1 MPHPSRQLR
10 GLVKTLV
17 VITAVTVALG
27 ILPASAVLCFS
38 LSKAYDTLVSL
49 RPVTV
54 WRTVWVCSELAAVI
68 AMSILG
74 CGVLWRFWQ
83 VLEELLQGRVRT
95 ARNAGLLGGMAR
107 GCAVIAAIMAAMLCF
122 YAALE
127 SMGPQSYIISA
138 WEEAIVM
145 MVFPLTFL
153 TAALLIRGVRAL
165 IAQGSGDPCPMDDP
179 RVVFTLLRAICAI
192 CMPMV
197 MAASADAARWVRM
210 PITWGSGRM
219 LSIAMDMGVWL
230 LMLVC
235 LFRLFGRLKRGVV
248 YRDGRAMVLLAV
260 CCGAHVLL
268 GISFC
273 SLAVP
278 LYGMMLITALILRQ
292 ILVDHFTKNIY

>member
-10 GLVKTLV
+10 GLVMTLQV
-17 VITAVTVALG
+17 MTAVTVALA
-27 ILPASAVLCFS
+27 ILPATAGLFIS
-38 LSKAYDTLVSL
+38 LTKAYEALVSV
-49 RPVTV
+49 RSVTA

-68 AMSILG
+68 AMGLLG
-74 CGVLWRFWQ
+74 CGVLWSFWQ
-83 VLEELLQGRVRT
+83 VLEEVQLGRVRT
-95 ARNAGLLGGMAR
+95 ARNAGLLGDMAR

-145 MVFPLTFL
+145 MVFPLTFF

-165 IAQGSGDPCPMDDP
+165 IAQGSGGPRPMDDP

-192 CMPMV
+192 CMPVV
-197 MAASADAARWVRM
+197 MAASADAARRVRM

-219 LSIAMDMGVWL
+219 LSIAIDMGVWL

-235 LFRLFGRLKRGVV
+235 LFRLFGRLKRGIV

-278 LYGMMLITALILRQ
+278 LYGMMLLASLILRQ
-292 ILVDHFTKNIY
+292 IWIDRFKEKIY